1 MKIISGNFCY
11 KTDVGQVRMTNE
23 DQAFAI
29 TNSKGRVLLIV
40 CDGMGGQNRGDLAS
54 RLAMS
59 IISEEFKKFPKIS
72 NKLNDRFWMRN
83 AIRKANNEIFSESY
97 KNPKYKGMGTTLTA
111 IVINDKYL
119 VVAQI
124 GDSRAY
130 TLKND
135 QLMQITEDQTYVDYL
150 YRTGQIT
157 KEEILTH
164 PKRHVLLNALGI
176 NPSVDVDIRVVDYGH
191 EPLLLCSDGLYNNVK
206 VADIEAIIKTDETV
220 EQKCESL
227 IKVAN
232 ANGGSDNIA
241 ISYWE
246 VIK

>member
-130 TLKND
+130 TLKNG

-206 VADIEAIIKTDETV
+206 VSDIEAIIKTDETA

>member
-130 TLKND
+130 TLKNG

-157 KEEILTH
+157 KEETLTH

-206 VADIEAIIKTDETV
+206 VSDIEAIIKTDETA

>member
-130 TLKND
+130 TLKNG

-206 VADIEAIIKTDETV
+206 VSDSEAIIKTDETA